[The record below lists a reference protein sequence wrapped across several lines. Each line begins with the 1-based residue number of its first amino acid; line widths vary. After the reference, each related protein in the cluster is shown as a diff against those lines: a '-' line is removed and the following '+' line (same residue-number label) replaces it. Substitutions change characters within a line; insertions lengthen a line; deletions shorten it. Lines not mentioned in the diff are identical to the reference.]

1 MKKLWV
7 IVVLLSIISCSG
19 NKKSDT
25 FEKIVPLQNNN
36 WQRFTNVDFEVPVTK
51 GELLDFYFLLKY
63 NSKKFNE
70 RYLPVNVTFHTPG
83 GETRSRDF
91 YFWLKDHRTKKR
103 LGTTENGVT
112 SITIPIRK
120 EMPFIA
126 NGICK
131 VSFEKKIPRVDT
143 YGIISVGLRA
153 VKSEVKKEPGKE

>member
-7 IVVLLSIISCSG
+7 ILVLFTMVSCGEST
-19 NKKSDT
+19 KPDS
-25 FEKIVPLQNNN
+25 FEKIVTLQNSN
-36 WQRFTNVDFEVPVTK
+36 WQRFNNIDFEVPVAK
-51 GELLDFYFLLKY
+51 GDLLDFYFLLKY
-63 NSKKFNE
+63 NAKDFNE
-70 RYLPVNVTFHTPG
+70 RYLPVNVTFYTPG

-91 YFWLKDHRTKKR
+91 YFWLKNRKSGKR

-120 EMPFIA
+120 ELPFIA

-143 YGIISVGLRA
+143 RGIVSVGLRA
-153 VKSEVKKEPGKE
+153 EKSQPEGKKEN